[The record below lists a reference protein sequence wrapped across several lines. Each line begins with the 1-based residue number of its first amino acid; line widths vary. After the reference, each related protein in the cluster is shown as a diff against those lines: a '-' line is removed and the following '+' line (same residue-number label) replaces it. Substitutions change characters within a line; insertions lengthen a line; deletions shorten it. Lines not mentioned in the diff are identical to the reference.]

1 MEIKTLNLIQF
12 RNYEK
17 QTFHFHPLV
26 NIIIGDNAQGKTN
39 ILEAIYLLSTTRS
52 FKSRML
58 DELIMFDQSYTRVS
72 GHVVNGTR
80 PYDLKVVVSKEGKK
94 AFINDKAVSKTS
106 DYLGYF
112 NVILFTPQDLQL
124 IKGSPKMRR
133 TLIDTE
139 ISKISPIY
147 MFNLNKYNKLMK
159 ERNKYLKMLHDGHKE
174 PDMYLEVLSEEMAEL
189 EEDLIQRRMK
199 FIELLNEISGQ
210 MYAYISGKEKLV
222 LRYHTQFKDI
232 SKEGILAKYKKNY
245 KRDIF
250 QGNTVDGIHKDDLKI
265 FLDENDAGMFASQG
279 QQRSI
284 ILSMKIALVEIV
296 KMQIGE
302 YPVLLLDDVLSE
314 LDEERKMK
322 LLNLIDHKVQTFIT
336 TTHFDLGY
344 HHSLDD
350 ALVLRIEK
358 GTLKED
364 KLRRYAHVKYTL

>member
-1 MEIKTLNLIQF
+1 M
-12 RNYEK
+12 
-17 QTFHFHPLV
+17 
-26 NIIIGDNAQGKTN
+26 
-39 ILEAIYLLSTTRS
+39 
-52 FKSRML
+52 
-58 DELIMFDQSYTRVS
+58 IMFDQSYTRVS

-139 ISKISPIY
+139 IS
-147 MFNLNKYNKLMK
+147 N
-159 ERNKYLKMLHDGHKE
+159 KE

-222 LRYHTQFKDI
+222 LRYHTHFKDI
-232 SKEGILAKYKKNY
+232 SKEGILDKYKKNY

-250 QGNTVDGIHKDDLKI
+250 QGTTVDGVHKDDLKI

-364 KLRRYAHVKYTL
+364 K

>member
-39 ILEAIYLLSTTRS
+39 ILEAIYFLSTTRS

-139 ISKISPIY
+139 
-147 MFNLNKYNKLMK
+147 LMK

-232 SKEGILAKYKKNY
+232 SKEGILDKYKKNY

-284 ILSMKIALVEIV
+284 ILSIKIALVEIV

-364 KLRRYAHVKYTL
+364 K

>member
-26 NIIIGDNAQGKTN
+26 NIFIGDNAQGKTN

-58 DELIMFDQSYTRVS
+58 DEMIMFDQSYTRVS

-232 SKEGILAKYKKNY
+232 SKEGILDKYKKNY

-250 QGNTVDGIHKDDLKI
+250 QGTTVDGIHKDDLKI

-364 KLRRYAHVKYTL
+364 K

>member
-58 DELIMFDQSYTRVS
+58 DEMIMFDQSYTRVS

-159 ERNKYLKMLHDGHKE
+159 ERNNYLKMLHDGHKE

-199 FIELLNEISGQ
+199 FIELLNE
-210 MYAYISGKEKLV
+210 
-222 LRYHTQFKDI
+222 
-232 SKEGILAKYKKNY
+232 NY

-250 QGNTVDGIHKDDLKI
+250 QGTTVDGIHKDDLKI

-364 KLRRYAHVKYTL
+364 K

>member
-159 ERNKYLKMLHDGHKE
+159 ERNKYLKMIHDGHKE

-232 SKEGILAKYKKNY
+232 
-245 KRDIF
+245 
-250 QGNTVDGIHKDDLKI
+250 VDGIHKDDLKI

-284 ILSMKIALVEIV
+284 ILSIKIALVEIV

-322 LLNLIDHKVQTFIT
+322 FLNLIDHKVQTFIT

-364 KLRRYAHVKYTL
+364 K

>member
-80 PYDLKVVVSKEGKK
+80 PYDLKVIVS
-94 AFINDKAVSKTS
+94 
-106 DYLGYF
+106 

-232 SKEGILAKYKKNY
+232 SKEGILDKYKKNY

-250 QGNTVDGIHKDDLKI
+250 QGNTVDGVHKDDLKI

-284 ILSMKIALVEIV
+284 ILSIKIALVEIV

-302 YPVLLLDDVLSE
+302 YPV
-314 LDEERKMK
+314 
-322 LLNLIDHKVQTFIT
+322 
-336 TTHFDLGY
+336 
-344 HHSLDD
+344 
-350 ALVLRIEK
+350 
-358 GTLKED
+358 
-364 KLRRYAHVKYTL
+364 

>member
-58 DELIMFDQSYTRVS
+58 DEMIMFDQSYTRVS

-80 PYDLKVVVSKEGKK
+80 PYDLKVVVSKK

-159 ERNKYLKMLHDGHKE
+159 ERNKYLKMVHDGHKE

-222 LRYHTQFKDI
+222 LRYHTHFKDI
-232 SKEGILAKYKKNY
+232 SKEGILDKYKKNY

-250 QGNTVDGIHKDDLKI
+250 QGTTVDGVHKDDLKI
-265 FLDENDAGMFASQG
+265 FLDEN
-279 QQRSI
+279 
-284 ILSMKIALVEIV
+284 
-296 KMQIGE
+296 GE

-364 KLRRYAHVKYTL
+364 K

>member
-139 ISKISPIY
+139 ISKI
-147 MFNLNKYNKLMK
+147 
-159 ERNKYLKMLHDGHKE
+159 
-174 PDMYLEVLSEEMAEL
+174 
-189 EEDLIQRRMK
+189 
-199 FIELLNEISGQ
+199 
-210 MYAYISGKEKLV
+210 
-222 LRYHTQFKDI
+222 
-232 SKEGILAKYKKNY
+232 
-245 KRDIF
+245 
-250 QGNTVDGIHKDDLKI
+250 
-265 FLDENDAGMFASQG
+265 
-279 QQRSI
+279 
-284 ILSMKIALVEIV
+284 
-296 KMQIGE
+296 
-302 YPVLLLDDVLSE
+302 
-314 LDEERKMK
+314 
-322 LLNLIDHKVQTFIT
+322 
-336 TTHFDLGY
+336 
-344 HHSLDD
+344 
-350 ALVLRIEK
+350 
-358 GTLKED
+358 
-364 KLRRYAHVKYTL
+364 

>member
-1 MEIKTLNLIQF
+1 MEIKTLNLVQF
-12 RNYEK
+12 RNYEN
-17 QTFHFHPLV
+17 QTFHFHPLI

-39 ILEAIYLLSTTRS
+39 VLEAIYLLSSTRS
-52 FKSRML
+52 FKTRVHSEM
-58 DELIMFDQSYTRVS
+58 IMFDQSFARVT
-72 GHVVNGTR
+72 GHIENGTR
-80 PYDLKVVVSKEGKK
+80 PYDLKVVLSKEGKK
-94 AFINDKAVSKTS
+94 AFINEKAVSRSS

-124 IKGSPKMRR
+124 IKGSPKARR
-133 TLIDTE
+133 QLIDTE

-147 MFNLNKYNKLMK
+147 MFNLNKYNKLLK
-159 ERNKYLKMLHDGHKE
+159 ERNKYLKMLHDGHKNA
-174 PDMYLEVLSEEMAEL
+174 DMYLEVLSEEMSEL
-189 EEDLIQRRMK
+189 EEDLIMRRVQ
-199 FIELLNEISGQ
+199 FIDLLNEISGK

-222 LRYHTQFKDI
+222 LKYHTGFKDVT
-232 SKEGILAKYKKNY
+232 KEGILDKYKKNY

-250 QGNTVDGIHKDDLKI
+250 QGNTVDGIHKDDLRI

-284 ILSMKIALVEIV
+284 ILSIKIALVEIV
-296 KMQIGE
+296 KMEIGE

-344 HHSLDD
+344 HQSLDD

-364 KLRRYAHVKYTL
+364 Q